1 MGKRLIWIIGVAT
14 ILTACN
20 SEVSDNPQKHIK
32 EEHKATSNSESTN
45 STVIQITHDLHIVLL
60 EELFHNAMKL
70 DGIVNMADPQYRIQL
85 REEQY
90 NVWFNEDGTA
100 VFTDMEDTHTLYKI
114 SDAAK
119 LKEIIHEYSFL
130 MNEKPPALTITIGE
144 QTIQTALGLHS
155 WSYIDRK
162 TGEQTGIEAESL
174 PPTEI
179 VNLENAK
186 LVDLNKP
193 FNLDF
198 EQEPDRYDIR
208 IWSSE
213 NKVTATYR
221 DLSDIKEKGKVVCE
235 ILATWQ
241 QGTASYAFALDIQ

>member
-1 MGKRLIWIIGVAT
+1 MTKRLIWIIGVAT
-14 ILTACN
+14 ILSACN
-20 SEVSDNPQKHIK
+20 SEVSDNPSIHIN
-32 EEHKATSNSESTN
+32 EELKATSNLESMN
-45 STVIQITHDLHIVLL
+45 STVIHITHDSHIVLL
-60 EELFHNAMKL
+60 EELFHNAIQL

-85 REEQY
+85 REKQY

-100 VFTDMEDTHTLYKI
+100 VFTDIEDTHTLYKI

-119 LKEIIHEYSFL
+119 LKEIIHEYSFS
-130 MNEKPPALTITIGE
+130 MNESPPTLTITIGE
-144 QTIQTALGLHS
+144 HIIQTALGLHS

-162 TGEQTGIEAESL
+162 TGEQTGIEAQSL
-174 PPTEI
+174 SPTEI

-193 FNLDF
+193 INLNF
-198 EQEPDRYDIR
+198 EHEPDRYDIR
-208 IWSSE
+208 IWSSD
-213 NKVTATYR
+213 NKVSATYK
-221 DLSDIKEKGKVVCE
+221 DLSDIKEKGKIVCE

>member
-1 MGKRLIWIIGVAT
+1 MTKRLIWIIGVAT
-14 ILTACN
+14 ILSACN
-20 SEVSDNPQKHIK
+20 SEVSDNPSTYIK

-45 STVIQITHDLHIVLL
+45 STVIHITHDSHIVLL
-60 EELFHNAMKL
+60 EELFHNAIQL
-70 DGIVNMADPQYRIQL
+70 EGIVNMADPQYRIQL
-85 REEQY
+85 REKQY

-100 VFTDMEDTHTLYKI
+100 VFTDIEDTHTLYKI
-114 SDAAK
+114 LDAAK
-119 LKEIIHEYSFL
+119 LKEIIHEYSFS

-155 WSYIDRK
+155 WSYIDTK
-162 TGEQTGIEAESL
+162 TGEQTGIEAQSL

-179 VNLENAK
+179 VNLENTK

-193 FNLDF
+193 INLNF
-198 EQEPDRYDIR
+198 QQQPDRYDIR
-208 IWSSE
+208 IWGSD
-213 NKVTATYR
+213 NKVIATYK
-221 DLSDIKEKGKVVCE
+221 DLSDIKERGKVVCE